1 MPLQFIYIY
10 IYIHTHTHT
19 HTYTHMGCTGSW
31 LLPAESR
38 RYCLIAVN
46 GVFIVA
52 VLVGEHR
59 L

>member
-1 MPLQFIYIY
+1 MIVYASSILIYIY
-10 IYIHTHTHT
+10 IYIFF
-19 HTYTHMGCTGSW
+19 GCTGSW

-38 RYCLIAVN
+38 SYCLIAVN

-52 VLVGEHR
+52 LLVDEHR